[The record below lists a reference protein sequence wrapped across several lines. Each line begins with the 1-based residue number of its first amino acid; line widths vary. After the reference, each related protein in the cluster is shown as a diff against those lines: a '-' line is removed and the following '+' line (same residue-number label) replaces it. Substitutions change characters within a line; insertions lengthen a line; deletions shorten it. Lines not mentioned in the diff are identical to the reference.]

1 MLLRACWSSFG
12 FYEVVLGPEDHGTE
26 TGMLSVDSLG
36 GDSILHRL
44 NLRDSE
50 VHLPPARQLKWWK
63 KSRTYSIINC
73 PYMSPPFCFSIST
86 FGRLLRSTYWNRFV
100 LSRWVFTI
108 TILYPSVLQSLGFA
122 ATHSEVIFAADLESG
137 TFVKMD
143 RSVNQLY
150 AWVFHAWVYG
160 RRLAGMMILC
170 DFLWFYL
177 ISVSSNFYLLLYG
190 MDSQGV
196 CQANSSDLDP
206 PIMSSKF
213 ETLVSSYFC
222 RSKFC

>member
-1 MLLRACWSSFG
+1 
-12 FYEVVLGPEDHGTE
+12 
-26 TGMLSVDSLG
+26 MLSVDSLG

-63 KSRTYSIINC
+63 KSQAYNQLSLHVPSILFLKFHFWSTLTLDILKSVLFGVDGFLH
-73 PYMSPPFCFSIST
+73 SP
-86 FGRLLRSTYWNRFV
+86 LEN
-100 LSRWVFTI
+100 
-108 TILYPSVLQSLGFA
+108 PSVLRCLGFA

-143 RSVNQLY
+143 RSVHQLY

-160 RRLAGMMILC
+160 KRLAGMMILC

-196 CQANSSDLDP
+196 SQANSSDLDP

-213 ETLVSSYFC
+213 ETLVSSYFL
-222 RSKFC
+222 S